1 MLKEAG
7 FLAWPVLI
15 PTKDSYNLN
24 EDFPA
29 IFFNHCIVTVSLKDK
44 IIFLDPTA
52 ETCSFGD
59 LPEDDQARGVLM
71 FKEDGYKME
80 ETPLYP
86 AEHNLRKQ
94 YLKMKVNSDE
104 SIVAEKSIFTY
115 GMYDQAQRYWMLYTP
130 PELIAEQL
138 KEKIQSVSIGATL
151 DSYNIENLKDLNTP
165 VVLNYTFRGREYLTD
180 AGKSRIMPQL
190 VSLDTSLVAKDKRR
204 YPLDFSIL
212 DTEETVLEIEIPSQ
226 FTIKYMP
233 PNITEES
240 PWLKFIVE
248 YQQKENKIYFRQKTE
263 LKKNTISEEDYL
275 DFKVFFENLAK
286 KVKQRIVL
294 EKG

>member
-1 MLKEAG
+1 
-7 FLAWPVLI
+7 
-15 PTKDSYNLN
+15 
-24 EDFPA
+24 
-29 IFFNHCIVTVSLKDK
+29 
-44 IIFLDPTA
+44 
-52 ETCSFGD
+52 
-59 LPEDDQARGVLM
+59 
-71 FKEDGYKME
+71 
-80 ETPLYP
+80 
-86 AEHNLRKQ
+86 
-94 YLKMKVNSDE
+94 
-104 SIVAEKSIFTY
+104 
-115 GMYDQAQRYWMLYTP
+115 
-130 PELIAEQL
+130 
-138 KEKIQSVSIGATL
+138 
-151 DSYNIENLKDLNTP
+151 
-165 VVLNYTFRGREYLTD
+165 
-180 AGKSRIMPQL
+180 MPQL